1 MVVAKNDAAHR
12 HLAHQIREHN
22 MERQYIALVHG
33 VINENLGTIE
43 APIGRSKA
51 DRKNGG

>member
-1 MVVAKNDAAHR
+1 MLLIAI
-12 HLAHQIREHN
+12 LPIRYVN
-22 MERQYIALVHG
+22 IIWAPVYSSCSR